1 MAQQT
6 AVEWYTEQ
14 LRKLAFDA
22 NHHLGLGDIRLT
34 QGQIDELCEQA
45 KQMEKEQISKA
56 WDDGDY
62 AYFYSKE
69 TGRDFTNGEQYYN
82 ETYNK

>member
-6 AVEWYTEQ
+6 AVGWIEHNIQSDMTFMEIM
-14 LRKLAFDA
+14 
-22 NHHLGLGDIRLT
+22 GLIR
-34 QGQIDELCEQA
+34 QA
-45 KQMEKEQISKA
+45 KAMEKEQIIKA

-69 TGRDFTNGEQYYN
+69 TGRDFENGEQYYN

>member
-6 AVEWYTEQ
+6 AMQTLIAWGDEMLLKHPQKILSFGEAIDKAVE
-14 LRKLAFDA
+14 LL
-22 NHHLGLGDIRLT
+22 
-34 QGQIDELCEQA
+34 
-45 KQMEKEQISKA
+45 QMEKEQIVKA

-69 TGRDFTNGEQYYN
+69 TGRDFDNGEEYYN
-82 ETYNK
+82 ENYNKQ

>member
-6 AVEWYTEQ
+6 AVDLFMAYVSRHKE
-14 LRKLAFDA
+14 F
-22 NHHLGLGDIRLT
+22 LGYDL
-34 QGQIDELCEQA
+34 DEVYKQA
-45 KQMEKEQISKA
+45 KQMEKEQIVKA

-69 TGRDFTNGEQYYN
+69 TGRDFDNGEEYYN
-82 ETYNK
+82 ENYNKQ